1 MKNEIQLKG
10 HLKFT
15 VRNLL
20 TDKVIQKFNSHNVIV
35 NSGVINILNGL
46 AGNNFK
52 TIAKFAVGTGNNAE
66 SITNTSLTDKFTK
79 NVSNTT
85 VEEDKKSVTFNFQ
98 LNSDEYNGKII
109 NEMGLFLADNTT
121 LFSRRTIAV
130 PIEKNEAITLSG
142 SWTITLNQE

>member
-1 MKNEIQLKG
+1 MKNKIQLKG

-20 TDKVIQKFNSHNVIV
+20 TDKVIQKFSSHNVIV
-35 NSGVINILNGL
+35 NGGIINILNGL
-46 AGNNFK
+46 AGNNSK
-52 TIAKFAVGTGNNAE
+52 AIAKFAVGTGNNAE
-66 SITNTSLTDKFTK
+66 YITDTSLTDKFAK
-79 NVSNTT
+79 NVSNVT
-85 VEEDKKSVTFNFQ
+85 VEEDKKSVTFAFQ

-121 LFSRRTIAV
+121 LFSRRTISV
-130 PIEKNEAITLSG
+130 PIEKSQAIALSG

>member
-1 MKNEIQLKG
+1 MKNGIQLKG

-20 TDKVIQKFNSHNVIV
+20 TDKVIQKFSSHNVIV

-52 TIAKFAVGTGNNAE
+52 AIAKFAVGTGNNAE

-79 NVSNTT
+79 NVSNVT

-98 LNSDEYNGKII
+98 LDSNEYNNKTI
-109 NEMGLFLADNTT
+109 NEMGLFLADDTT
-121 LFSRRTIAV
+121 LFSRRTITV
-130 PIEKNEAITLSG
+130 PIEKSEVIALSG